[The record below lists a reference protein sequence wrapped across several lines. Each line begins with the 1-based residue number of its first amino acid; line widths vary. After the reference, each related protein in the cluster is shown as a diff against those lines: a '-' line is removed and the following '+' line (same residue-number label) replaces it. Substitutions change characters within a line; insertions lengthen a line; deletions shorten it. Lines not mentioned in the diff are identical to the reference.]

1 MAALSST
8 TTESEHVVDLLGSG
22 PALRESPGEGLGLRP
37 GGLWRDVGVP
47 PGLFRVESRRATRT
61 ALDRVRPG
69 LRRRGPGTA
78 GCPGTRVG
86 KNELLADSVF
96 MS

>member
-1 MAALSST
+1 MTGPKNLTGQADHGNPVSTHGIHVHHQQMAAVSST

-37 GGLWRDVGVP
+37 GGLWLRNGGVP

-61 ALDRVRPG
+61 ALDRV
-69 LRRRGPGTA
+69 
-78 GCPGTRVG
+78 
-86 KNELLADSVF
+86 
-96 MS
+96 